1 MDGTVNGKDT
11 VSVRGRGDGK
21 GGRSKGIRGSVRRAC
36 VPAGAGTD
44 AGFTFAFTFPFTVGM
59 PDTAKSPT
67 ILVIDDDA
75 EIRYSLSRVLSS
87 RNYTVVEAPS
97 GEQGI
102 ALVKKGPLPD
112 LIFLDVRMGGMSG
125 IEALQ
130 HIRSASPK
138 QLVVLMTAFGTAQT
152 AIEAMKYGAF
162 DYVMK
167 PFDPAKV
174 LTLAQNA
181 LKAHADLRAVSDYKP
196 TINADDYREGIV
208 GSSPVMQDV
217 FKVVG
222 QVTASDV
229 TVMITGESGTGKE
242 LVARSIWKHSHR
254 SAKPFIAVNCAAIPD
269 NLIESELFGHEKG
282 SFTGAT
288 GQRLGKFELCDGG
301 TIFLDEI
308 GDMALATQTKILRVL
323 QQGEIQRVGGT
334 ETIRVDVRI
343 LAATN
348 KDLEAMVKAKTFRE
362 DLYYRLNVVRIK
374 MPPLRERPE
383 DIPQIVDFCLQNLV
397 KQKKTRVSKVSP
409 EAMAVLVRH
418 TWPGNVRELEN
429 MVYRS
434 AVIAQGDAI
443 LIKDLPQ
450 EIRGEGPMEPAA
462 AAAPAPAAPVE
473 ESPPAAPV
481 VETPVAKAAPAL
493 GLGEAF
499 DVVFA
504 QLAAGDEP
512 MLPRVERE
520 LIARALAA
528 EAGDEVRAAKRLGLT
543 RAALQKRVKEA

>member
-1 MDGTVNGKDT
+1 
-11 VSVRGRGDGK
+11 
-21 GGRSKGIRGSVRRAC
+21 
-36 VPAGAGTD
+36 
-44 AGFTFAFTFPFTVGM
+44 M
-59 PDTAKSPT
+59 PDTTAKSPT

-87 RNYTVVEAPS
+87 RHFQVLEAAS
-97 GEQGI
+97 GEQGV
-102 ALVKKGPLPD
+102 AAVKKGPAPD

-130 HIRSASPK
+130 HIRSANPR
-138 QLVVLMTAFGTAQT
+138 QLVILMTAFGTAQT

-174 LTLAQNA
+174 LALADKA

-196 TINADDYREGIV
+196 SINLEDYREGIV

-217 FKVVG
+217 FKIIG

-254 SAKPFIAVNCAAIPD
+254 AGKPFIAVNCAAIPD

-288 GQRLGKFELCDGG
+288 AQRIGKFELCDGG

-308 GDMALATQTKILRVL
+308 GDMALQTQTKILRVL
-323 QQGEIQRVGGT
+323 QVGEIQRVGGS

-343 LAATN
+343 IAATN
-348 KDLEAMVKAKTFRE
+348 KDLEEMVKAKTFRE

-374 MPPLRERPE
+374 MPPLRERTE
-383 DIPQIVDFCLQNLV
+383 DVPQIVDYCLQSLV
-397 KQKKTRVSKVSP
+397 RQKKSRVTKVAP
-409 EAMAVLVRH
+409 EAMAVLTRH

-429 MVYRS
+429 VIYRS

-443 LIKDLPQ
+443 LVKDLPA
-450 EIRGEGPMEPAA
+450 EICGAAAEGQPAATAAEVEERTVEPATA
-462 AAAPAPAAPVE
+462 IADAEPAPELTVERALDFLFTQLRAEGKPV
-473 ESPPAAPV
+473 
-481 VETPVAKAAPAL
+481 
-493 GLGEAF
+493 
-499 DVVFA
+499 
-504 QLAAGDEP
+504 LA
-512 MLPRVERE
+512 RVERE
-520 LIARALAA
+520 LAARAKAA
-528 EAGDEVRAAKRLGLT
+528 EGGDVAKAAKLLGIT
-543 RAALQKRVKEA
+543 KTALQKLTPAE

>member
-1 MDGTVNGKDT
+1 
-11 VSVRGRGDGK
+11 
-21 GGRSKGIRGSVRRAC
+21 
-36 VPAGAGTD
+36 
-44 AGFTFAFTFPFTVGM
+44 M
-59 PDTAKSPT
+59 PDSKQAAT
-67 ILVIDDDA
+67 ILVVDDDA

-87 RNYTVVEAPS
+87 RGYQVIEAAS
-97 GEQGI
+97 GEQGV
-102 ALVKKGPLPD
+102 AMVRKGPAPHLV
-112 LIFLDVRMGGMSG
+112 FLDVRMGGMGG

-130 HIRSASPK
+130 HIRSANPR

-174 LTLAQNA
+174 LSLAQNA
-181 LKAHADLRAVSDYKP
+181 LQAHADLRAVGDYKP
-196 TINADDYREGIV
+196 SVNPDDYREGIV

-217 FKVVG
+217 FKVIG

-254 SAKPFIAVNCAAIPD
+254 SSKPFIAVNCAAIPD

-288 GQRLGKFELCDGG
+288 TQRLGKFELCDGG

-334 ETIRVDVRI
+334 ETIRIDVRI

-362 DLYYRLNVVRIK
+362 DLYYRLNVVRIR
-374 MPPLRERPE
+374 MPALRERTE

-397 KQKKTRVSKVSP
+397 KQRKARVGKVAP

-418 TWPGNVRELEN
+418 PWPGNVRELEN
-429 MVYRS
+429 VVYRS

-443 LIKDLPQ
+443 LVKDLPV
-450 EIRGEGPMEPAA
+450 EIGGGSAAATIPAAVTAEPSGGTGASSGPDLPAALDAVYAAAKASGGGALEFVEREFVARALAETGGDPAA
-462 AAAPAPAAPVE
+462 AA
-473 ESPPAAPV
+473 
-481 VETPVAKAAPAL
+481 
-493 GLGEAF
+493 
-499 DVVFA
+499 
-504 QLAAGDEP
+504 
-512 MLPRVERE
+512 R
-520 LIARALAA
+520 I
-528 EAGDEVRAAKRLGLT
+528 LGLT
-543 RAALQKRVKEA
+543 KAAVQKRAKGS

>member
-1 MDGTVNGKDT
+1 
-11 VSVRGRGDGK
+11 
-21 GGRSKGIRGSVRRAC
+21 
-36 VPAGAGTD
+36 
-44 AGFTFAFTFPFTVGM
+44 M
-59 PDTAKSPT
+59 PEIAAKPPT
-67 ILVIDDDA
+67 ILVIDDDT

-87 RNYTVVEAPS
+87 RKYQVIEAAS

-102 ALVKKGPLPD
+102 AMVKKGPYPD
-112 LIFLDVRMGGMSG
+112 LVFLDVRMGGMGG

-130 HIRSASPK
+130 HIRSANPK

-174 LTLAQNA
+174 LMLAENA
-181 LKAHADLRAVSDYKP
+181 LKAHADLRAVGDYKP

-217 FKVVG
+217 FKVIG

-254 SAKPFIAVNCAAIPD
+254 AAKPFIAINCAAIPD

-288 GQRLGKFELCDGG
+288 VQRLGKFELCDCG

-334 ETIRVDVRI
+334 ETIKVDVRI
-343 LAATN
+343 IAATN
-348 KDLEAMVKAKTFRE
+348 KDLEEMVKAKAFRE
-362 DLYYRLNVVRIK
+362 DLYYRLNVVRIR
-374 MPPLRERPE
+374 MPPLRERG
-383 DIPQIVDFCLQNLV
+383 DDVPQIVDFCLQNLV
-397 KQKKTRVSKVSP
+397 KQRKARVAKVSP
-409 EAMAVLVRH
+409 EAMVVLTRH
-418 TWPGNVRELEN
+418 KWPGNVRELEN
-429 MVYRS
+429 VIYRS

-443 LIKDLPQ
+443 LVKDLPA
-450 EIRGEGPMEPAA
+450 EIRGVTGVEPAVA
-462 AAAPAPAAPVE
+462 VLGAGG
-473 ESPPAAPV
+473 S
-481 VETPVAKAAPAL
+481 ETPLDVNRAASAENTVLATVKVVPESIAGVA
-493 GLGEAF
+493 GEPTLTVERAF
-499 DVVFA
+499 DLIYSEFGANGETMLARAEAELVRRAVS
-504 QLAAGDEP
+504 AAG
-512 MLPRVERE
+512 
-520 LIARALAA
+520 
-528 EAGDEVRAAKRLGLT
+528 GDTGVAAKELGLT
-543 RAALQKRVKEA
+543 KVAVQKRLKD